1 MTDDI
6 SVFSKVFNVDE
17 SRNVL
22 TSGKEKISLWG
33 HQQKMQFNPD
43 PNEPANEIIFS
54 NKLKDI
60 SDPSVINN
68 EIKKILQ
75 QKHPG
80 VILVSKLN
88 FNSHIDYNIGKC
100 NKLIGLI
107 KRLSTS
113 LRRNALPAF
122 YKLLLRSHLDHGN
135 ILYDKPTSK
144 NFKNKIEKGQYRA
157 CLATTSAIKETSRK
171 KRHDELGLESLGCR
185 RWYKKLLF
193 FYKTVNNLFPE
204 YLQPYLKS
212 STQND
217 YPLRSN

>member
-122 YKLLLRSHLDHGN
+122 YKLLLRSHR
-135 ILYDKPTSK
+135 SW
-144 NFKNKIEKGQYRA
+144 QY
-157 CLATTSAIKETSRK
+157 
-171 KRHDELGLESLGCR
+171 
-185 RWYKKLLF
+185 F
-193 FYKTVNNLFPE
+193 V
-204 YLQPYLKS
+204 
-212 STQND
+212 
-217 YPLRSN
+217 